1 MDKYIDEIIY
11 GGMDGILTTVS
22 IISGV
27 YGSNINVVYAFIL
40 GIANLL
46 ADGFSMGISRYLSLS
61 RKQNNINAII
71 RGLYTFLSFCI
82 LGGIP
87 VLSLY
92 FCIDSV
98 DPESRFCNGASILF
112 LFVTTLC
119 FVLIGYIKAL
129 YMTKTYMKTITETL
143 MIGFIGVY
151 ISYYVSYKMKEYLI
165 K

>member
-1 MDKYIDEIIY
+1 MDKYTDEIIY

-61 RKQNNINAII
+61 RKKNNINAFI

-92 FCIDSV
+92 FCIDTNN
-98 DPESRFCNGASILF
+98 PQSRFCDRASSLLI
-112 LFVTTLC
+112 FVTTLC

-129 YMTKTYMKTITETL
+129 YMTKTYMKTIIETL
-143 MIGFIGVY
+143 IIGFIGVY
-151 ISYYVSYKMKEYLI
+151 ISYYVSFSMKEYLNN
-165 K
+165 

>member
-11 GGMDGILTTVS
+11 GGIDGILTTVS

-61 RKQNNINAII
+61 RKQNNMNAII

-98 DPESRFCNGASILF
+98 DSESRFCNSASILF

>member
-61 RKQNNINAII
+61 RKQNNMNAII

-98 DPESRFCNGASILF
+98 DSESRFCNSASILF